1 MVSEKE
7 YLQNYNKND
16 YERPSVAVDLL
27 VFTIKD
33 DRLKIVLIERE
44 EYPFKNKLSL
54 PGVFVGMQETLE
66 EAAARGIAEET
77 GLEDIYFEQ
86 LYTWGEVSR
95 DPRMRIISVSYLSL
109 VPGEQIKLIAGKRTV
124 SAKLYD
130 VDEILASDQELAFDH
145 KKILSY
151 GRERIKNKVEYS
163 QIAFELLPEEFTLP
177 ELQKVYEI
185 LLNKPLYKAGFRRK
199 VAPLIEETERM
210 TSGDAHRPSKYYRLR
225 KDVDGSIVMVG
236 GIS

>member
-130 VDEILASDQELAFDH
+130 VDEILASDLELAFDH

-210 TSGDAHRPSKYYRLR
+210 TSGDAHRPSKY
-225 KDVDGSIVMVG
+225 
-236 GIS
+236 